1 MSKPLDLETQ
11 RPYALDQLTQ
21 LQSQIM
27 QSAQGMVVQRARIEK
42 YRQSDLA
49 AARDTY
55 TELEQIRRN
64 LTEQITAAQL
74 FLLELEEYKLASMA
88 GQLCRGISGFNL
100 MSTGYKPIYEVLS
113 KFAAAFPTGQ
123 KTNAAVVG
131 RLMNN
136 IKLGYYPTDP
146 DNISLM
152 LRAIRFPDGVT
163 TNLFD
168 PCCGCGKALRQLA
181 QGNNCYVTTAEYVGD
196 VTHEGVESVTYVL
209 TYIGTEANH
218 KGAAA
223 AQVGAF
229 FADHFP
235 WILGGIVLICAA
247 VGGTLLVCRRKAVV
261 KAECEAD
268 ETEENEEDQ
277 EA

>member
-42 YRQSDLA
+42 YRQSDLV

-74 FLLELEEYKLASMA
+74 FLLEMEEYKLASMA
-88 GQLCRGISGFNL
+88 GQLCRGMSGFNL

-113 KFAAAFPTGQ
+113 RFAATFPTGQ

-152 LRAIRFPDGVT
+152 LRGIRFPDGVT
-163 TNLFD
+163 TNLLD

-181 QGNNCYVTTAEYVGD
+181 QGNNCYWMRAVRKKRRHGSTASD
-196 VTHEGVESVTYVL
+196 L
-209 TYIGTEANH
+209 
-218 KGAAA
+218 AASFTA
-223 AQVGAF
+223 VSAMK
-229 FADHFP
+229 HF
-235 WILGGIVLICAA
+235 ICSF
-247 VGGTLLVCRRKAVV
+247 
-261 KAECEAD
+261 
-268 ETEENEEDQ
+268 
-277 EA
+277 

>member
-181 QGNNCYVTTAEYVGD
+181 QGNNCYAY
-196 VTHEGVESVTYVL
+196 GVELDESRAEEAQTRLHRVGFGSFFYSR
-209 TYIGTEANH
+209 ISHKTERGYELAPSFD
-218 KGAAA
+218 AADA
-223 AQVGAF
+223 
-229 FADHFP
+229 
-235 WILGGIVLICAA
+235 
-247 VGGTLLVCRRKAVV
+247 RKN
-261 KAECEAD
+261 KR
-268 ETEENEEDQ
+268 EDTD
-277 EA
+277 